1 MQLLYKE
8 CYDIKTKIICP
19 FIQISYS
26 EEEKNIIPKF
36 EIKYEYYDTQEG
48 IFIVDVPFSNGIFSN
63 ITKRTKEIIDTIF
76 SFSLTLTKKNYI
88 NSDVWNYFLFTSSI
102 KINPIQKSIET
113 RLADKINKSNIRY
126 KDIIKLQNY
135 YSSFDDDKKRSISNS
150 QVQLSKLFYD
160 SYSIKKDSKTDN
172 IKLKYK
178 MIKFNSK
185 DFNQEFLNQKESNA
199 DMIIT
204 YSSFCKNELE
214 LIYSFLNIIF
224 STNYDYKLF
233 TCFNCGNFFVDT
245 HASCLN
251 CPYCRKIVQ
260 KEQKKNYDKKPIVIL
275 ENRIDSQYYNNYT
288 SEEEREEYRK
298 DKKIAKGK
306 FRNDEKKLI
315 EWYLSKDKKRRHTKN

>member
-8 CYDIKTKIICP
+8 CYDIKTKTICP
-19 FIQISYS
+19 LIQISYS
-26 EEEKNIIPKF
+26 KEEKNIIPNF
-36 EIKYEYYDTQEG
+36 EVKYEYYDIQEE

-63 ITKRTKEIIDTIF
+63 ITKKTKEIIDTIF

-88 NSDVWNYFLFTSSI
+88 SSDVWNYFLFTSNI
-102 KINPIQKSIET
+102 IINPIQKVIET
-113 RLADKINKSNIRY
+113 KLANKINKSNIRY
-126 KDIIKLQNY
+126 RDIIKLQNY
-135 YSSFDDDKKRSISNS
+135 YYGFDDDKKKNISNI
-150 QVQLSKLFYD
+150 QVQLSKLFYN
-160 SYSIKKDSKTDN
+160 SYSTKKESKTNN
-172 IKLKYK
+172 IKLKYN
-178 MIKFNSK
+178 MIKLNSE
-185 DFNQEFLNQKESNA
+185 DFNQQYLNKKESNT

-233 TCFNCGNFFVDT
+233 TCFNCSNFFVDT
-245 HASCLN
+245 HASYLN
-251 CPYCRKIVQ
+251 CPYCRKVVV

-275 ENRIDSQYYNNYT
+275 ENRIDAQYYSNYT
-288 SEEEREEYRK
+288 SEEEKEEYLK

-306 FRNDEKKLI
+306 FRNNEKKLI